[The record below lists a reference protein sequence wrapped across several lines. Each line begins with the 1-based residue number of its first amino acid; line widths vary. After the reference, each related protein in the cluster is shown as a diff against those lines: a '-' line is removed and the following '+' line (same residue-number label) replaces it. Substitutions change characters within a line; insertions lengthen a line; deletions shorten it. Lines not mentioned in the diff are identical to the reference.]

1 MSPVLTTL
9 NQKEMILIGTHIKT
23 GKLLNIL
30 LIISSTKVTRGLL
43 SPAEAHI
50 TDMEELII
58 MTTKEPGVIRL
69 NMTMDMTMDIIKLS
83 MFYWILV
90 SVT

>member
-1 MSPVLTTL
+1 MSPVPTTL
-9 NQKEMILIGTHIKT
+9 NQIETILIGTHIKT
-23 GKLLNIL
+23 GKILNIL
-30 LIISSTKVTRGLL
+30 LIISSTKVMSGLL

-58 MTTKEPGVIRL
+58 ITTKEPGVTCL
-69 NMTMDMTMDIIKLS
+69 NMTMEMTMDIIKLS

-90 SVT
+90 SVM